1 MGPYHFLHSS
11 LAPYM
16 APFWAR
22 LQYSALDLIGHKKG
36 RKPYFYWVYRPLLD
50 YMKLVLGAGNRNRT
64 YDLIITNDALYQ
76 LSYPGVVGNF
86 KALAEL
92 GQFTVKLRSN
102 YKPGAG
108 CGSRIIGD
116 MQTTITI
123 ADKSAPTNT
132 NPPVPIAILSA
143 VRTQCFPARHR
154 AR

>member
-1 MGPYHFLHSS
+1 MWRFCIWSAELAAHASFYRGRGTFLS
-11 LAPYM
+11 Y
-16 APFWAR
+16 
-22 LQYSALDLIGHKKG
+22 
-36 RKPYFYWVYRPLLD
+36 YFF
-50 YMKLVLGAGNRNRT
+50 GAGNRNRT

-92 GQFTVKLRSN
+92 GQFTVKLRLN

-132 NPPVPIAILSA
+132 NPPIPIAILSA

>member
-1 MGPYHFLHSS
+1 MHSAFSYNTFSEHEIGKARVAFLH
-11 LAPYM
+11 
-16 APFWAR
+16 
-22 LQYSALDLIGHKKG
+22 LQRRIGSAC
-36 RKPYFYWVYRPLLD
+36 F
-50 YMKLVLGAGNRNRT
+50 VLPRSRRFPSYCFIGAGNRNRT

-108 CGSRIIGD
+108 CGSQIIGD
-116 MQTTITI
+116 TQTTITI
-123 ADKSAPTNT
+123 ADKAAPTNT
-132 NPPVPIAILSA
+132 NPPIPIAILSA